1 MGTRTSQFDATI
13 DQILGYLNF
22 SSGAHD
28 PTFFIALNSLFAGL
42 ASAGRSRSKKAA
54 YERVHEL
61 LLARLGKL
69 PRDNPVFE
77 NSDQARRV
85 IELCFDHVLPAYL
98 DFHRDVLFHQSP
110 EFLFNSFF
118 VGRVLETILGSEPL
132 NGSVKEQLP
141 RLLGRLND
149 FLGHR
154 PIAVLET
161 QKMEPYPHEWIRPLP
176 LFIQNVGAAE
186 GPYQKL
192 IETALEILRHTEPR
206 ILLAAQFDPDKLY
219 ELALDPRS
227 LDFDHPV
234 NRRPNHH
241 FGQWDEHSVDNRGYY
256 RRFILHQ
263 ITLDALLRR
272 CGAEKNLAPDQLLY
286 EAGAVLAC
294 TMLMGSGVSGCG
306 PGAYDSNTNLG
317 KLVAIIAAYRDQFY
331 AGLIEKLPSDHR
343 QRLKIEAQ
351 QRHQPFGAARQ
362 DINNQLG
369 AQRDRQLVNCML
381 ASLYA
386 RMGYEQAALKQADV
400 VPVASARINCHL
412 DCLLSSMRR
421 LTKAGELSAAAEML
435 PRFFAQ
441 LQRGI
446 GCGAIVDPWNILG
459 CDANYSL
466 FPAAENTIRD
476 HRVDELVEL
485 MNQFFAACSRL
496 WAEAAAA
503 DQSELCEV
511 IRGGFLEI
519 VEWWRRFAAH
529 EVMSVDAVDPA
540 DVYEAAAIVA
550 KALNLWHRGGASTG
564 DLEFWSQHAQLFDSP
579 SAYALVIDALLE
591 RRDFNTSRALLVH
604 WLSQADRIPL
614 EQGSYSFHDLLWG
627 WLAEQ
632 QRDASGEDWLVASE
646 TWNRI
651 RKFYDYLEANAE
663 HYWKVPDFQVGRLA
677 GLVAPEEEEGGE
689 FPSEPEEEDIFG
701 AAYEDVVYHDETDD
715 GVDSPIYETDDT
727 VETELEAEVDRVVDR
742 LQFLESIADYW
753 QIAATIPLPSL
764 GESSG
769 ESLEQIQSQLR
780 QRRGLFANWLDQA
793 IHNRDQLIKL
803 LESVN
808 AYDLP
813 RSGVDME
820 SMSQYDRQRLY
831 KESLM
836 QQVAQSCVQV
846 ENAIRMLA
854 AVLVAIDHLLDGK
867 SFDRVDSRLEHQ
879 RPVIAVFA
887 AVLLRRTAA
896 IVDLFP
902 GLNDHLRQQRLL
914 YIPLSRGGNP
924 EELVQFRTTQAAMR
938 ALMSSLPGL
947 GLLVETYELTELAM
961 TMERNWPVD
970 QGAVTEFD
978 ELFRVAYTS
987 MIKAVIDTAQQ
998 SRLPPTVKR
1007 TSKQKQQFFQATAAD
1022 DRLLFQCVEDLTESM
1037 LIIWL
1042 EHSRT
1047 LRLSVLEKVGER
1059 TAWQSVVKFIE
1070 TYGHD
1075 LFTQEFL
1082 QLSNVRA
1089 ILHQGVDAWLYKL
1102 LGSELDERPKLLD
1115 DIGQAITHR
1124 RAVGM
1129 LTLILEA
1136 IIENYGRYRDYNATT
1151 TQSDRGE
1158 MLYVLLDF
1166 LRLERRYDRVCWHL
1180 KPVVLAHQMLVR
1192 CGETGVARSWR
1203 RSLNERVGSEAT
1215 RYLTRLRK
1223 LREKYSVQMA
1233 SIGRHLEGKFVQP
1246 MLIDRLV
1253 ALVEPAMRASDPSDA
1268 RAAFEMLQ
1276 TECDTFA
1283 RSATG
1288 VGMDLPEWLA
1298 ALEEEIEN
1306 VELPPRLREGAL
1318 NTTPLVAPIAI
1329 PVESLLEQLR
1339 MLSRRPREQ

>member
-1 MGTRTSQFDATI
+1 M
-13 DQILGYLNF
+13 
-22 SSGAHD
+22 
-28 PTFFIALNSLFAGL
+28 
-42 ASAGRSRSKKAA
+42 
-54 YERVHEL
+54 
-61 LLARLGKL
+61 
-69 PRDNPVFE
+69 
-77 NSDQARRV
+77 
-85 IELCFDHVLPAYL
+85 
-98 DFHRDVLFHQSP
+98 
-110 EFLFNSFF
+110 
-118 VGRVLETILGSEPL
+118 
-132 NGSVKEQLP
+132 
-141 RLLGRLND
+141 
-149 FLGHR
+149 
-154 PIAVLET
+154 
-161 QKMEPYPHEWIRPLP
+161 
-176 LFIQNVGAAE
+176 
-186 GPYQKL
+186 
-192 IETALEILRHTEPR
+192 
-206 ILLAAQFDPDKLY
+206 
-219 ELALDPRS
+219 
-227 LDFDHPV
+227 
-234 NRRPNHH
+234 
-241 FGQWDEHSVDNRGYY
+241 
-256 RRFILHQ
+256 
-263 ITLDALLRR
+263 
-272 CGAEKNLAPDQLLY
+272 
-286 EAGAVLAC
+286 
-294 TMLMGSGVSGCG
+294 
-306 PGAYDSNTNLG
+306 
-317 KLVAIIAAYRDQFY
+317 
-331 AGLIEKLPSDHR
+331 
-343 QRLKIEAQ
+343 
-351 QRHQPFGAARQ
+351 
-362 DINNQLG
+362 
-369 AQRDRQLVNCML
+369 
-381 ASLYA
+381 
-386 RMGYEQAALKQADV
+386 
-400 VPVASARINCHL
+400 
-412 DCLLSSMRR
+412 
-421 LTKAGELSAAAEML
+421 
-435 PRFFAQ
+435 
-441 LQRGI
+441 
-446 GCGAIVDPWNILG
+446 
-459 CDANYSL
+459 
-466 FPAAENTIRD
+466 
-476 HRVDELVEL
+476 
-485 MNQFFAACSRL
+485 
-496 WAEAAAA
+496 
-503 DQSELCEV
+503 
-511 IRGGFLEI
+511 
-519 VEWWRRFAAH
+519 
-529 EVMSVDAVDPA
+529 
-540 DVYEAAAIVA
+540 
-550 KALNLWHRGGASTG
+550 
-564 DLEFWSQHAQLFDSP
+564 
-579 SAYALVIDALLE
+579 
-591 RRDFNTSRALLVH
+591 
-604 WLSQADRIPL
+604 
-614 EQGSYSFHDLLWG
+614 
-627 WLAEQ
+627 
-632 QRDASGEDWLVASE
+632 
-646 TWNRI
+646 
-651 RKFYDYLEANAE
+651 
-663 HYWKVPDFQVGRLA
+663 
-677 GLVAPEEEEGGE
+677 
-689 FPSEPEEEDIFG
+689 
-701 AAYEDVVYHDETDD
+701 
-715 GVDSPIYETDDT
+715 
-727 VETELEAEVDRVVDR
+727 
-742 LQFLESIADYW
+742 
-753 QIAATIPLPSL
+753 
-764 GESSG
+764 
-769 ESLEQIQSQLR
+769 
-780 QRRGLFANWLDQA
+780 
-793 IHNRDQLIKL
+793 
-803 LESVN
+803 
-808 AYDLP
+808 
-813 RSGVDME
+813 
-820 SMSQYDRQRLY
+820 
-831 KESLM
+831 
-836 QQVAQSCVQV
+836 
-846 ENAIRMLA
+846 
-854 AVLVAIDHLLDGK
+854 
-867 SFDRVDSRLEHQ
+867 
-879 RPVIAVFA
+879 
-887 AVLLRRTAA
+887 
-896 IVDLFP
+896 
-902 GLNDHLRQQRLL
+902 
-914 YIPLSRGGNP
+914 
-924 EELVQFRTTQAAMR
+924 VQFRTTQAAMR